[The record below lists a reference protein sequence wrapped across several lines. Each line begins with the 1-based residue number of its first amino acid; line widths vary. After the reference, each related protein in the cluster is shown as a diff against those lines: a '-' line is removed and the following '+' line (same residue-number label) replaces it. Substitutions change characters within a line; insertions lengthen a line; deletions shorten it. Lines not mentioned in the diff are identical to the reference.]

1 MRKNFI
7 LLLCS
12 IIIILNSS
20 GCDFKDIDKRVF
32 IVAVGIDGNQGNP
45 DLITMSFKAAMPGS
59 VGEGSGTGSNSQG
72 GNTHIYTVTGSSVS
86 NILRTLKGQTSM
98 EPDFSHMK
106 IIVYGRDYAG
116 RHDISSIEEFF
127 IRRRDFQDMAWVCL
141 GAPTAKEV
149 LSVTPNEEKVPGNG
163 LFLKFGQGTDSPYAV
178 KTKSYELYNDIITP
192 GCTPVCSIMQL
203 KEGNIIMN
211 EAALFSEGKLA
222 LILSK
227 EETQLLNLLKDRI
240 KFGTFSII
248 RKEEKKP
255 TSISVDNGKSKIN
268 VSKAKDGGGIT
279 CTIDIKIEGS
289 LEEINLFTGKAT
301 ELSPEFEEAL
311 KKQVMTL
318 LNKFSNNNLDPLR
331 LEMRYWS
338 NTLEFIPT
346 KVWLTDMIPNI
357 NYVINPKI
365 DIIHTGVIEE
375 K

>member
-1 MRKNFI
+1 MRKNLT

-12 IIIILNSS
+12 IIIIFNFS

-32 IVAVGIDGNQGNP
+32 IVAVGIDGDQGNP

-59 VGEGSGTGSNSQG
+59 VGEASGTGSSSQG
-72 GNTHIYTVTGSSVS
+72 RNTHTYTVTGSSIS

-106 IIVYGRDYAG
+106 IIIYGRDYAS
-116 RHDISSIEEFF
+116 RHDISPIEEFL
-127 IRRRDFQDMAWVCL
+127 IRRRDFQDTAWVCL
-141 GAPTAKEV
+141 GAPSAKEV

-163 LFLKFGQGTDSPYAV
+163 LFLKFGQGTNSPYAV
-178 KTKSYELYNDIITP
+178 KTKSYEFYNDIITP
-192 GCTPVCSIMQL
+192 GCTPVCSIMEL

-211 EAALFSEGKLA
+211 KAALFSEGKLS
-222 LILSK
+222 LILNK

-255 TSISVDNGKSKIN
+255 ISISIDNGKSKIN
-268 VSKAKDGGGIT
+268 VRKTKDGGGIT

-289 LEEINLFTGKAT
+289 LEEIDSFTGKDT
-301 ELSPEFEEAL
+301 ELSPEFEEML
-311 KKQVMTL
+311 KKHVMTL
-318 LNKFSNNNLDPLR
+318 LDKFSNSNLDPLR

-338 NTLEFIPT
+338 NTLEFMPT
-346 KVWLTDMIPNI
+346 KAWLTDMIPNI

-375 K
+375 D